1 MMPHLV
7 LYHYTSGTGLMGI
20 FDGSAVWAS
29 NIHQLNDSSEFRH
42 ALDLAKYEIAQVV
55 ASSKEVHAAALGIR
69 LVDLMERCC
78 KLSVYVTCFS
88 EVGDSLSQWRGYCP
102 DAFGYSIGFDEEKL
116 RSAAVRHDFTLSQ
129 CIYEE
134 GKKREL
140 LSAWAQSTMASLLPA
155 FDPSSPVSTT
165 DEAAWPHMES
175 LLRLAP
181 FFKHHSF
188 SEEREWRM
196 AKVVETNDPLLRLRT
211 GKSML
216 IRYLTVNIGLSSTS
230 DIIWDVCVGPTPHP
244 KLATDAV
251 CHYFGKIQIRNG
263 VRHSESPYRSW

>member
-1 MMPHLV
+1 MPNLV
-7 LYHYTSGTGLMGI
+7 LYHYTSGIGLMGI
-20 FDGSAVWAS
+20 FDTGAVWAS

-42 ALDLAKYEIAQVV
+42 ALEIAKYEIAKVV
-55 ASSKEVHAAALGIR
+55 ANSKEVDAAALGVR
-69 LVDLMERCC
+69 LVDLIERSC

-88 EVGDSLSQWRGYCP
+88 AVGDSLSQWRGYCP
-102 DAFGYSIGFDEEKL
+102 DAFGYSIGFDEEQL
-116 RSAAVRHDFTLSQ
+116 RSAAVRHGFVLGE

-134 GKKREL
+134 GLKRAL
-140 LSAWAQSTMASLLPA
+140 ISAWAESAMADLLPA
-155 FDPSSPVSTT
+155 FDPYSPEATT
-165 DEAAWPHMES
+165 DAAAWPRMES

-196 AKVVETNDPLLRLRT
+196 AKVVETNDPMLKLRI

-216 IRYLTVNIGLSSTS
+216 IRYLSIDIGISATS

-244 KLATDAV
+244 ELAADAI
-251 CHYFGKIQIRNG
+251 CHYFNKIRIRSR